1 MPEMAGRTLHQKTL
15 LQMKYL
21 NVLLMSAF
29 MFTLTTKAQPRKGD
43 LAPELTLPDTQGKTF
58 ALSSLRGSVV
68 LLDFWASWCRP
79 CRENSPEL
87 VKLYAKFK
95 GQGLQILG
103 VSVDDNPS
111 AWQRAVKVDK
121 MTWPQ
126 VIVPAAEKNRVLSTY
141 GVSYIPATFLMDRKG
156 VLQEV
161 DLRGGELE
169 QAIQRLLK

>member
-1 MPEMAGRTLHQKTL
+1 MAGGALHQKKL
-15 LQMKYL
+15 LQMKQL
-21 NVLLMSAF
+21 LVLMLSTTLLA
-29 MFTLTTKAQPRKGD
+29 LTTKAQPRKGD
-43 LAPELTLPDTQGKTF
+43 PAPELTLPDAQGKAMSISTM
-58 ALSSLRGSVV
+58 RGSVV

-87 VKLYAKFK
+87 VKLYAKYK

-103 VSVDDNPS
+103 VSVDDNRT
-111 AWQRAVKVDK
+111 AWQKAVKTDK
-121 MTWPQ
+121 MPWPQ
-126 VIVPAAEKNRVLSTY
+126 VIVPAAEKNRVLSAY

-161 DLRGGELE
+161 DLHGAELE

>member
-1 MPEMAGRTLHQKTL
+1 MGGRTLHQKTL

-21 NVLLMSAF
+21 FVLLSSSF
-29 MFTLTTKAQPRKGD
+29 MFTLTSKAQPRKGD
-43 LAPELTLPDTQGKTF
+43 PAPELSLPDAQGKALT
-58 ALSSLRGSVV
+58 LSSLRGSVV
-68 LLDFWASWCRP
+68 LLDFWASWCGP

-87 VKLYAKFK
+87 VKLYSKYK

-103 VSVDDNPS
+103 VSVDDNRT
-111 AWQRAVKVDK
+111 AWQRAVKTDK

-161 DLRGGELE
+161 DLRSGELE

>member
-1 MPEMAGRTLHQKTL
+1 MLLLLSTTL
-15 LQMKYL
+15 LSLATQ
-21 NVLLMSAF
+21 
-29 MFTLTTKAQPRKGD
+29 AQPRKGD
-43 LAPELTLPDTQGKTF
+43 PAPELTLPDAQGK
-58 ALSSLRGSVV
+58 AMSLSSMRGSVV

-87 VKLYAKFK
+87 VKLYAKYK

-103 VSVDDNPS
+103 VSVDDNRT
-111 AWQRAVKVDK
+111 AWQKAVKVDK

-126 VIVPAAEKNRVLSTY
+126 VIVPAAEKNRVLSNY

-161 DLRGGELE
+161 DLHGAELE